1 MAKRKVT
8 MSEQL
13 ANETNNRED
22 SSFSM
27 NIYQN
32 HPIVQPVN
40 HFAIAE
46 QALKRIKDNLK
57 NNLRINQKSKQLVA
71 HSQSIAQKI
80 QW

>member
-1 MAKRKVT
+1 MAKRKVI
-8 MSEQL
+8 MSEQI
-13 ANETNNRED
+13 ANGKNNRED
-22 SSFSM
+22 SSLSV

-32 HPIVQPVN
+32 RHITPSTN

-46 QALKRIKDNLK
+46 QALKRIKDNLQ